1 MPTLTSGRF
10 FVGRQAATPQVEQD
24 GTFSLTLRVVDNQG
38 LHANEPYLV
47 RWRGAEA
54 QAWWAANGPLR
65 PGAALQLEL
74 LNPRAQLGLRVPE
87 IHAQVSS
94 CRLLPPRAAPTQ
106 QHTAAQTS

>member
-10 FVGRQAATPQVEQD
+10 FVGRQAATTQVEQD

-47 RWRGAEA
+47 RWRGPEA
-54 QAWWAANGPLR
+54 QAWWTENGPLGA
-65 PGAALQLEL
+65 GAALQLEL

-87 IHAQVSS
+87 IHAQVSA
-94 CRLLPPRAAPTQ
+94 CRLLPPRAA
-106 QHTAAQTS
+106 AAQQQPAAQAS